1 MNGVVSF
8 LNDAVIPKKDPYD
21 LANVGGAWYDVVRLT
36 LELHMAT
43 FDSKKNVEVGYWKQ
57 IANMISCE
65 HPQLRARA
73 VRAYFRRH
81 VYGEEKERFKAEVEN
96 FARQLSKTS
105 APQSALTQDAK
116 PTDIET
122 SRDLAFDGYIGLIRK
137 TDYSMEYRRDAL
149 TFVSEM
155 CENANEASKVLPV
168 LKSALSM
175 GDSQMRFQAY
185 RILIALQN
193 NDNSLVDLD
202 QLIQMGLRSTD
213 SRLKRMALSLIWGTE
228 QLKKKKK
235 IAKLESIVKNAND
248 VSARYAFNL
257 LHAFAGRPSAWDK
270 ADTDKD
276 SAYVEAEKQKVSTIE
291 AHKVN
296 QGLRT
301 TQRSLGPGRRV
312 DE

>member
-1 MNGVVSF
+1 MRERHTADEILKGVVSF
-8 LNDAVIPKKDPYD
+8 LDKAVIPEKDPYD
-21 LANVGGAWYDVVRLT
+21 YQYCGAWYDVVRLT
-36 LELHMAT
+36 LELHMKT
-43 FDSKKNVEVGYWKQ
+43 FDSKKEVEIGYWKQ

-155 CENANEASKVLPV
+155 CEKASEVSKVLPV
-168 LKSALSM
+168 LKTALSM
-175 GDSQMRFQAY
+175 ETSKIRFRAY
-185 RILIALQN
+185 RMLIALQ
-193 NDNSLVDLD
+193 DSDHGLIDLN
-202 QLIQMGLRSTD
+202 QLIQMGLRSPD
-213 SRLKRMALSLIWGTE
+213 GHLKRMALSLIWGTDQLE
-228 QLKKKKK
+228 Q
-235 IAKLESIVKNAND
+235 S
-248 VSARYAFNL
+248 
-257 LHAFAGRPSAWDK
+257 
-270 ADTDKD
+270 
-276 SAYVEAEKQKVSTIE
+276 QKVSTLESIL
-291 AHKVN
+291 KMPMMFQLVR
-296 QGLRT
+296 L
-301 TQRSLGPGRRV
+301 
-312 DE
+312 